1 VCARAEKAGAGF
13 KKGSEEEAE
22 QPEVS
27 QEEQA
32 NNTEANAAAALL
44 LQRTR
49 TASAEHCNAAAPP
62 HPPRSVTPPAA
73 AAENAPVQLI
83 MTLALDFSMAGGEG
97 SDKREKFKCDVAQ
110 DLAGASGLPAANWC
124 IRCIRPTGASGLPP
138 ANFRIKDVSPGSII
152 VDMQVMPDPLA
163 PGTHL
168 LAIKDLAAQAVDP
181 SSNLRSGKITSHA
194 TRVEVMPPKSR
205 EVPEVSP
212 CMSRELPADALALAT
227 SPCKIGEV
235 PAAKS
240 REVAAPA
247 LAMPTSPLIH
257 ALPTSPL
264 IHPDSPKVL
273 SRLATTI
280 PRGNDQSLTSEQ
292 QLHAIDAAWKVL
304 KIAATMGHVETLE
317 KLDDKLCVEGLEV
330 ADERLEYFDENCRTP
345 LMWASICGH
354 AGAVEVLVEK
364 GACLEATDKYG
375 KTPLMWASIN
385 GHTTAMGVLVE
396 KGACLEAADKLGQT
410 ALMHACQN
418 GHVEAVR
425 VLIASY
431 SEGGPVDLADKLGQ
445 TALIHAC
452 REGHTRAVEMLLEK
466 GASLVSATGH
476 TALQCTIDKGHVEVE
491 ELIRVKMYDMLQAR
505 SSRRYSV

>member
-1 VCARAEKAGAGF
+1 
-13 KKGSEEEAE
+13 
-22 QPEVS
+22 
-27 QEEQA
+27 
-32 NNTEANAAAALL
+32 
-44 LQRTR
+44 
-49 TASAEHCNAAAPP
+49 
-62 HPPRSVTPPAA
+62 
-73 AAENAPVQLI
+73 

-97 SDKREKFKCDVAQ
+97 SDKREKFKHDVTQ
-110 DLAGASGLPAANWC
+110 DLARPDASGLPA
-124 IRCIRPTGASGLPP
+124 G
-138 ANFRIKDVSPGSII
+138 NFRIKDVSPGSILLHI
-152 VDMQVMPDPLA
+152 QVMPDPLA

-168 LAIKDLAAQAVDP
+168 LAVQDLSAQAVDP
-181 SSNLRSGKITSHA
+181 FSNLRSGKISRHA
-194 TRVEVMPPKSR
+194 TGVEVMPPKSR

-212 CMSRELPADALALAT
+212 SESRELPADALALAT

-235 PAAKS
+235 P
-240 REVAAPA
+240 APA

-273 SRLATTI
+273 PPLATRI

-304 KIAATMGHVETLE
+304 KRAASMGHVETLE
-317 KLDDKLCVEGLEV
+317 GLDDKLCVDGLEV
-330 ADERLEYFDENCRTP
+330 ADERLEYLDENRRTP

-354 AGAVEVLVEK
+354 TGAVQVLIDK

-385 GHTTAMGVLVE
+385 GHTTAVCVLVE
-396 KGACLEAADKLGQT
+396 RGACLEAADKLGQT

-425 VLIASY
+425 VLLASY
-431 SEGGPVDLADKLGQ
+431 SAGGPVDLADKLGQ

-452 REGHTRAVEMLLEK
+452 REGHTGAVEMLLEK

-476 TALQCTIDKGHVEVE
+476 TALQCTIENGHLEVE
-491 ELIRVKMYDMLQAR
+491 ELIRVKMYDMLQAP

>member
-1 VCARAEKAGAGF
+1 MCVCACAEKAAAGF

-22 QPEVS
+22 EANKSHPEVS

-32 NNTEANAAAALL
+32 NNTQANAAASLL

-49 TASAEHCNAAAPP
+49 TASAKHCNAAAPP
-62 HPPRSVTPPAA
+62 HPPQSVTPPAA

-97 SDKREKFKCDVAQ
+97 SDKREKFKRDVAQ
-110 DLAGASGLPAANWC
+110 DLASASGLPAD
-124 IRCIRPTGASGLPP
+124 
-138 ANFRIKDVSPGSII
+138 NFRIKDVSPGSII
-152 VDMQVMPDPLA
+152 LDMQVMPDPLA

-168 LAIKDLAAQAVDP
+168 LAVKDLAAQAVDP

-194 TRVEVMPPKSR
+194 IAVEVMPPKSR

-212 CMSRELPADALALAT
+212 SESRELPADALALAT
-227 SPCKIGEV
+227 SPCKSGEVRAAQSGEV
-235 PAAKS
+235 PAA
-240 REVAAPA
+240 A

-257 ALPTSPL
+257 PLPTSPL

-273 SRLATTI
+273 SPLATTI

-304 KIAATMGHVETLE
+304 KRAASMGHVETLE
-317 KLDDKLCVEGLEV
+317 GLDDKLCVEGLEV
-330 ADERLEYFDENCRTP
+330 ADERLEYLDENGRTP

-354 AGAVEVLVEK
+354 AGAVQVLIEK
-364 GACLEATDKYG
+364 GASLEATDKYG

-385 GHTTAMGVLVE
+385 GHTTAVGVLVE
-396 KGACLEAADKLGQT
+396 KGACLEAADTLGQT
-410 ALMHACQN
+410 ALMLACQN

-425 VLIASY
+425 VLVASY

-452 REGHTRAVEMLLEK
+452 REGHTGAVEMLLEK
-466 GASLVSATGH
+466 GASLFSATGH
-476 TALQCTIDKGHVEVE
+476 TALQCAIENGHVEVE
-491 ELIRVKMYDMLQAR
+491 ELIRVKMYDMLQAQ